1 MHLKPNRT
9 FVSSIS
15 IVCLT
20 DRSRQN
26 ISKNT
31 IGIDDKK
38 REVQINILN
47 VLLPYVYSHVWVVV
61 LLETFIMQ
69 NVCIV

>member
-1 MHLKPNRT
+1 MQLKPNRT
-9 FVSSIS
+9 FVSSIY

-26 ISKNT
+26 KSKNT

-38 REVQINILN
+38 GEVQINILN
-47 VLLPYVYSHVWVVV
+47 ALLPYVYSQEGNFV
-61 LLETFIMQ
+61 F
-69 NVCIV
+69 CI